1 MFVAHTVRYVVC
13 CVVCRV
19 ACRVVLCVVLCV
31 VRAGSCSWSVVFPF
45 DVVKSRQQA
54 QATPQS
60 FAQTARAVAA
70 SGGTRAFYRGVAPCV
85 MRGFPANGALFLG
98 VTSTQKLFRWWD
110 ERAAG

>member
-1 MFVAHTVRYVVC
+1 M
-13 CVVCRV
+13 
-19 ACRVVLCVVLCV
+19 LCVVS
-31 VRAGSCSWSVVFPF
+31 AGSCSWSVVFPF